1 MKYAASK
8 EVLPWRVKV
17 CLSEH
22 AYTARAV
29 EADAVVLVSTLSKNR
44 APKPALISLN
54 AKQCA
59 EVTSL
64 YR

>member
-1 MKYAASK
+1 M
-8 EVLPWRVKV
+8 

-22 AYTARAV
+22 TSTARAV
-29 EADAVVLVSTLSKNR
+29 EADAVVLVSTLSKNG
-44 APKPALISLN
+44 APKLALISLN